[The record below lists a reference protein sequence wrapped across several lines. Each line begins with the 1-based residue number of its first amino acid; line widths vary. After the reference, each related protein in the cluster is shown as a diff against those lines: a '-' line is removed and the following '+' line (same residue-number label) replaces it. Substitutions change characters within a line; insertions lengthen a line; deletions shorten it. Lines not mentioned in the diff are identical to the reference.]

1 MFGFP
6 QEAMKDKKQL
16 IMNNWVRS
24 LLHYPPLEGV
34 QGEVHASK

>member
-24 LLHYPPLEGV
+24 LLLSPSGGGAGGGACE
-34 QGEVHASK
+34 